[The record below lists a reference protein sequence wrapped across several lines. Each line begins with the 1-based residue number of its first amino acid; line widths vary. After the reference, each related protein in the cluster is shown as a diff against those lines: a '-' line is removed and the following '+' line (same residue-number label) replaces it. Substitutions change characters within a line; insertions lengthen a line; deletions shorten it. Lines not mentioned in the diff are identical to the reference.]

1 MLIFYG
7 CSVMSNYVDNM
18 FCVFIVLKLWLIFR
32 YIVLFWLFNVIFNIL
47 GINSSLVLML
57 EIFELLK
64 FLFIIICLIWFIFLI
79 LRIIKS

>member
-1 MLIFYG
+1 
-7 CSVMSNYVDNM
+7 MSNYVDNM